1 LSERETR
8 ETYVV
13 ADIGGTSLRIGRM
26 APGGSHAA
34 DVVRA
39 ATEGIGLYPQENALT
54 LQRRVMDQLAERIGA
69 YAAAINGPPPSA
81 VGLSFAG
88 PITQDGTALAAPTI
102 WGAAGGEAPG
112 LRVGEELARRL
123 GIEVVAANDITAAAW
138 RYAETESEP
147 FSLYTVSSGVG
158 NKVFYNGRVLL
169 GPGANGGELGH
180 WQVDRS
186 PQAPPC
192 DCGGRG
198 HLGAI
203 SSGRGMLA
211 AARRAAVADPS
222 RFRASS
228 LGATVDGQPERIT
241 NEELAKAVRIDDAF
255 ATGVVREALRPL
267 ASAVSMLLT
276 AIGVRRHL
284 FIGGFALAVGARF
297 TELLGDELVEIGCFG
312 LSEERIRAML
322 RLGFDDDDHS
332 LIGMGR
338 LLDQRDDATGHGEE
352 IDAYLDRR

>member
-1 LSERETR
+1 MSRRGTH

-26 APGGSHAA
+26 APGDAVA
-34 DVVRA
+34 TDVVRA
-39 ATEGIGLYPQENALT
+39 ATEGIGLHPQENAVT
-54 LQRRVMDQLAERIGA
+54 LQRRVMGQLAGQIGS
-69 YAAAINGPPPSA
+69 YIAALDGPPPSA

-102 WGAAGGEAPG
+102 WGAAGGEPPG
-112 LRVGEELARRL
+112 LRVGAELARRL
-123 GIEVVAANDITAAAW
+123 GIEVVAVNDITAAAW

-158 NKVFYNGRVLL
+158 NKVFYNGNVLL

-180 WQVDRS
+180 WRVDPS
-186 PQAPPC
+186 PDAPPC

-203 SSGRGMLA
+203 SSGRGVLA
-211 AARRAAVADPS
+211 AARRAAVADPA

-228 LGATVDGQPERIT
+228 LAETVDGRPERIT
-241 NEELAKAVRIDDAF
+241 NEELAKAVRAGDAF
-255 ATGVVREALRPL
+255 ATEVVRDALRPL
-267 ASAVSMLLT
+267 ASAVSMLFT

-297 TELLGDELVEIGCFG
+297 TELLGDELVRLGCFG
-312 LSEERIRAML
+312 LSDDGVRAML

-338 LLDQRDDATGHGEE
+338 LLDQRHGTAGPGKE
-352 IDAYLDRR
+352 IDANTDRR